1 MRPVSR
7 AADVPNVIDMSA
19 ANPSSRWHG
28 PIVVGIDG
36 SAGTIR
42 AVRWAAA
49 EAVRRRLRLRLVHAH
64 SMPAFGYPPMLET
77 KGLHEVMIE
86 QAKVWLRAAAETVA
100 EVAPQVEVQTELRP
114 AGPIVQLAEESRHA
128 RYVVVGSRGLGGIPR
143 LLLGSTA
150 EGLAGHAGCPVVVV
164 PDVADP
170 APNAPVV
177 VGVDGS
183 PVSDAAV
190 AVAFDEAA
198 TRDVDLVAV
207 HAWDDPIGVGLHAPL
222 PTMREWSEKDW
233 NDIEDVEWRAMVEQL
248 AGWRDKYPDV
258 NVQRVLVKD
267 RPAAALLSHAQRAQL
282 LVVGSRGRGGLTSVL
297 LGSTSRAVLHH
308 APCPVIVVGP
318 DRDGVSKT

>member
-7 AADVPNVIDMSA
+7 AAEVPNVIDMSP
-19 ANPSSRWHG
+19 NPSSRWHG

-36 SAGTIR
+36 SDGTIR

-49 EAVRRRLRLRLVHAH
+49 EAARRRLRLRLVHAH
-64 SMPAFGYPPMLET
+64 NLPALGYPLMLET
-77 KGLHEVMIE
+77 RGLHEVLIE
-86 QAKVWLRAAAETVA
+86 QAQTWLRAAAETVA
-100 EVAPQVEVQTELRP
+100 RVAPQVEVQTEVRT
-114 AGPIVQLAEESRHA
+114 AGAIAQLTDESRHA

-164 PDVADP
+164 PDVTEP

-207 HAWDDPIGVGLHAPL
+207 HAWSDFVGTGLYAPL
-222 PTMREWSEKDW
+222 LTVREWSE
-233 NDIEDVEWRAMVEQL
+233 EDLSEVEDAEWRVMVEQL

-258 NVQRVLVKD
+258 NVQRVLVKE
-267 RPAAALLSHAQRAQL
+267 RPAAALLDHAQRAQL
-282 LVVGSRGRGGLTSVL
+282 LVVGSRGRGGLTSTL